1 MRNRTLA
8 DLDRVVA
15 LGGGHGLGRVLSSL
29 SSLGSRLTGIV
40 TTTDNGGSTGRIRR
54 SEGGIAWGDMRN
66 CLNQLITE
74 PSVASAMFEYRF
86 GGNGEL
92 SGHNLGNLMLKA
104 LDHLSVRPL
113 EAINLIRNLLKVDAH
128 LIPMSE
134 HPVDLM
140 AIDDQGHE
148 VYGEVNIDQ
157 LTTPIQELLLT
168 PNVPATREAV
178 HAISEAV
185 HAISEADLII
195 IGPGSFYTSLMP
207 ILLLKEIAQA
217 LRRTPAP
224 MVYIGNLGRELSLPA
239 ANLKLE
245 SKLAIME
252 QYVGKKVIDAVIVGP
267 KVDVSAVKERIVIQ
281 EVLEASDIP
290 YRHDRQLLHSA
301 LEKEGI
307 TGFRLTRSRKN
318 IPASSSCHD
327 AAINSS
333 RN

>member
-1 MRNRTLA
+1 MRNRTFA

-15 LGGGHGLGRVLSSL
+15 IGGGHGLGRVMSSL

-113 EAINLIRNLLKVDAH
+113 EAINLIRNLLKVDAF

-140 AIDDQGHE
+140 AIDTEGHE

-157 LTTPIQELLLT
+157 LTLP
-168 PNVPATREAV
+168 
-178 HAISEAV
+178 
-185 HAISEADLII
+185 
-195 IGPGSFYTSLMP
+195 
-207 ILLLKEIAQA
+207 LKELMIYPERAGHAGSDRRHQRSGCDFDWPRQFLYQPDARPAGKRAGAGAAQNPCSDG
-217 LRRTPAP
+217 LYRQSGTRTQP
-224 MVYIGNLGRELSLPA
+224 GGG
-239 ANLKLE
+239 E
-245 SKLAIME
+245 SVA
-252 QYVGKKVIDAVIVGP
+252 GG
-267 KVDVSAVKERIVIQ
+267 
-281 EVLEASDIP
+281 
-290 YRHDRQLLHSA
+290 
-301 LEKEGI
+301 
-307 TGFRLTRSRKN
+307 
-318 IPASSSCHD
+318 
-327 AAINSS
+327 
-333 RN
+333 

>member
-157 LTTPIQELLLT
+157 LTAPIQELLLT
-168 PNVPATREAV
+168 PNVPATR
-178 HAISEAV
+178 EAV

-217 LRRTPAP
+217 LRRAPAP

-267 KVDVSAVKERIVIQ
+267 KEDVSAVKERIVIQ

-301 LEKEGI
+301 LEKALQALG
-307 TGFRLTRSRKN
+307 
-318 IPASSSCHD
+318 
-327 AAINSS
+327 
-333 RN
+333 

>member
-15 LGGGHGLGRVLSSL
+15 LGGGHGLGRVMSAL

-86 GGNGEL
+86 SGNGEL

-113 EAINLIRNLLKVDAH
+113 EAINLIRNLLKVDAF

-134 HPVDLM
+134 QPVDLM
-140 AIDDQGHE
+140 ATDNEGHM
-148 VYGEVNIDQ
+148 VYGEVNID
-157 LTTPIQELLLT
+157 LLESPVQELMLF
-168 PNVPATREAV
+168 PKVHATREAV
-178 HAISEAV
+178 QAIA
-185 HAISEADLII
+185 EADLIL
-195 IGPGSFYTSLMP
+195 IGPGSFYTSLLP
-207 ILLLKEIAQA
+207 LLLLEDLSQA

-224 MVYIGNLGRELSLPA
+224 VVYIGNLGRELSVAA
-239 ANLKLE
+239 ANLTLKDKLT
-245 SKLAIME
+245 IME
-252 QYVGKKVIDAVIVGP
+252 QYVGKPIIDAVIVGP
-267 KVDVSAVKERIVIQ
+267 KVDVSAVSDRVVIQ
-281 EVLEASDIP
+281 GVLEASDIP
-290 YRHDRQLLHSA
+290 YRHDRHLLRKA
-301 LEKEGI
+301 LEKAVQALG
-307 TGFRLTRSRKN
+307 
-318 IPASSSCHD
+318 
-327 AAINSS
+327 
-333 RN
+333 

>member
-15 LGGGHGLGRVLSSL
+15 LGGGHGLGRVMSSL
-29 SSLGSRLTGIV
+29 ASLGSRLTGIV

-86 GGNGEL
+86 SGNGEL

-113 EAINLIRNLLKVDAH
+113 EAINLIRNLLKVDAF

-134 HPVDLM
+134 QPVDLM
-140 AIDDQGHE
+140 ATDSEGNV

-157 LTTPIQELLLT
+157 LHAPVQELMLSPKVRT
-168 PNVPATREAV
+168 TREAV
-178 HAISEAV
+178 QAIA
-185 HAISEADLII
+185 EADLIL
-195 IGPGSFYTSLMP
+195 IGPGSFYTSLLP
-207 ILLLKEIAQA
+207 LLLLDELAQA

-224 MVYIGNLGRELSLPA
+224 VVYIGNLGKELSPA
-239 ANLKLE
+239 AARLTLADKL
-245 SKLAIME
+245 SIME
-252 QYVGKKVIDAVIVGP
+252 QYIGKRIIDAAVVGP
-267 KVDVSAVKERIVIQ
+267 KVDASTVTDRLIIQ
-281 EVLEASDIP
+281 EELEASDIP
-290 YRHDRQLLHSA
+290 YRHDRVLLRNA
-301 LEKEGI
+301 LEKAVQQLG
-307 TGFRLTRSRKN
+307 
-318 IPASSSCHD
+318 
-327 AAINSS
+327 
-333 RN
+333 

>member
-1 MRNRTLA
+1 MRNRTFA

-15 LGGGHGLGRVLSSL
+15 LGGGHGLGRVMSSL

-66 CLNQLITE
+66 CINQLIAE

-113 EAINLIRNLLKVDAH
+113 EAINLIRNLLKVDAF

-134 HPVDLM
+134 QPVDLV
-140 AIDDQGHE
+140 ALDHEGHE

-157 LTTPIQELLLT
+157 LEHIPQELMLS
-168 PNVPATREAV
+168 PPVPATREAV
-178 HAISEAV
+178 EAIA
-185 HAISEADLII
+185 EADLIL
-195 IGPGSFYTSLMP
+195 IGPGSFYTSLLP
-207 ILLLKEIAQA
+207 ILLLDEMAQA

-224 MVYIGNLGRELSLPA
+224 MVFIDNLGKEHSPA
-239 ANLKLE
+239 ANLTLADRMTILE
-245 SKLAIME
+245 H
-252 QYVGKKVIDAVIVGP
+252 YVGKKVIDAAIVGP
-267 KVDVSAVKERIVIQ
+267 KADVKGMEERLVIQ
-281 EVLEASDIP
+281 TALDASDVT
-290 YRHDRQLLHSA
+290 YRHDRVLLRQA
-301 LEKEGI
+301 LEQ
-307 TGFRLTRSRKN
+307 
-318 IPASSSCHD
+318 
-327 AAINSS
+327 AIQALG
-333 RN
+333 

>member
-178 HAISEAV
+178 HAISEA
-185 HAISEADLII
+185 DLII

-252 QYVGKKVIDAVIVGP
+252 QYVGKVIDAVIVGP

-301 LEKEGI
+301 LEKALQALG
-307 TGFRLTRSRKN
+307 
-318 IPASSSCHD
+318 
-327 AAINSS
+327 
-333 RN
+333 

>member
-1 MRNRTLA
+1 MRNRTFA

-15 LGGGHGLGRVLSSL
+15 LGGGHGLGRVMSSL

-86 GGNGEL
+86 AGNGEL

-113 EAINLIRNLLKVDAH
+113 EAINLIRNLLKVDAF

-134 HPVDLM
+134 LPVDLM
-140 AIDDQGHE
+140 AIDCNDHE

-157 LTTPIQELLLT
+157 LALPPKELMLYPT
-168 PNVPATREAV
+168 VPATREAV
-178 HAISEAV
+178 EAIG
-185 HAISEADLII
+185 EADLIL

-207 ILLLKEIAQA
+207 LLLIKELAQA

-224 MVYIGNLGRELSLPA
+224 VVYIGNLGRELSPA
-239 ANLKLE
+239 AAGLSLAAKLT
-245 SKLAIME
+245 LME
-252 QYVGKKVIDAVIVGP
+252 QYVGKKIVDAVVVGP
-267 KVDVSAVKERIVIQ
+267 KEDISGMEGRVVVQ
-281 EVLEASDIP
+281 EPLEASDIK
-290 YRHDRQLLHSA
+290 YRHDRHLLRVA
-301 LEKEGI
+301 LE
-307 TGFRLTRSRKN
+307 R
-318 IPASSSCHD
+318 
-327 AAINSS
+327 AIQALG
-333 RN
+333 

>member
-1 MRNRTLA
+1 MRNRTFA

-15 LGGGHGLGRVLSSL
+15 LGGGHGLGRVMSSL

-113 EAINLIRNLLKVDAH
+113 EAINIIRNLLKVDAF

-140 AIDDQGHE
+140 ALDAEGNH
-148 VYGEVNIDQ
+148 VYGEVSVDA
-157 LTTPIQELLLT
+157 LELPPTELMLY
-168 PNVPATREAV
+168 PPAPATREAV
-178 HAISEAV
+178 DAIA
-185 HAISEADLII
+185 EADLIL
-195 IGPGSFYTSLMP
+195 IGPGSFYTSLIP
-207 ILLLKEIAQA
+207 LLLLPDLAQA

-224 MVYIGNLGRELSLPA
+224 VVYIGNLGRELSPA
-239 ANLKLE
+239 AASLALHE
-245 SKLAIME
+245 KLALME
-252 QYVGKKVIDAVIVGP
+252 QYVGKKIIDAVVVGP
-267 KVDVSAVKERIVIQ
+267 KVDVSGIEGRLVIQ
-281 EVLEASDIP
+281 EPLEASDVP
-290 YRHDRQLLHSA
+290 YRHDRHLLRAA
-301 LEKEGI
+301 LEK
-307 TGFRLTRSRKN
+307 
-318 IPASSSCHD
+318 
-327 AAINSS
+327 AIQELG
-333 RN
+333 

>member
-15 LGGGHGLGRVLSSL
+15 LGGGHGLGRVMSAL

-86 GGNGEL
+86 SGNGEL

-113 EAINLIRNLLKVDAH
+113 EAINIIRNLLKVDAF

-134 HPVDLM
+134 QPVDLM
-140 AIDDQGHE
+140 ATDNEGHL
-148 VYGEVNIDQ
+148 VYGEVNID
-157 LTTPIQELLLT
+157 LLESPVQELMLF
-168 PNVPATREAV
+168 PKVHATREAV
-178 HAISEAV
+178 QAIA
-185 HAISEADLII
+185 EADLIL
-195 IGPGSFYTSLMP
+195 IGPGSFYTSLLP
-207 ILLLKEIAQA
+207 LLLLEDLSQA

-224 MVYIGNLGRELSLPA
+224 VVYIGNLGKELSVA
-239 ANLKLE
+239 AASLTLKD
-245 SKLAIME
+245 KLTIME
-252 QYVGKKVIDAVIVGP
+252 QYVGKPIIDAVIVGP
-267 KVDVSAVKERIVIQ
+267 KVDVSEVSDRVVIQ
-281 EVLEASDIP
+281 NELEASDIP
-290 YRHDRQLLHSA
+290 YRHDRHLLREA
-301 LEKEGI
+301 LEKAVQALG
-307 TGFRLTRSRKN
+307 
-318 IPASSSCHD
+318 
-327 AAINSS
+327 
-333 RN
+333 